1 MNPACQLLLSYS
13 DQLSRLLLSDG
24 LVNSLCT
31 SGLILPETQEI
42 LRRGGKFLVGE
53 PLMEVCDTISENH
66 EKLRVLGDLLQCCD
80 TYKLSLLGN
89 TIQKDYGKSFQVY
102 VMLFIF
108 YYKDQQ
114 FSNNASGI
122 PQYLVPGKQ

>member
-53 PLMEVCDTISENH
+53 SLMEVCDTISENH
-66 EKLRVLGDLLQCCD
+66 EKLRVLGDLLQSCD

-114 FSNNASGI
+114 FSNNASEI